1 MAVSLLLA
9 LLAAAGPLGDAIA
22 AYDRFDYPK
31 ARAGFETLTRT
42 GTDHEKAVSFLY
54 LGLIEASSGDEA
66 AARRLFRQALRI
78 EAVNAPAGTSPR
90 FLELVE
96 EARRE
101 VGPPKPD
108 LTARPPLVIAERSRS
123 PVAKAALY
131 GGGGLA
137 LAGFVAGGVLGV
149 LSRRDIDAYRSR
161 DDLYVTLRP
170 LAESSRNEAIAADV
184 AFAAGAAGAALALTT
199 WLATR

>member
-1 MAVSLLLA
+1 VVASLLVA
-9 LLAAAGPLGDAIA
+9 LLAAGSPLGDAVA
-22 AYDRFDYPK
+22 AYDRFDYPR
-31 ARAGFETLTRT
+31 ARGGFEPLSRT

-54 LGLIEASSGDEA
+54 LGLIEAASGDEA
-66 AARRLFRQALRI
+66 AARRRFRQALQL

-90 FLELVE
+90 FLELIE
-96 EARRE
+96 DARRE

-108 LTARPPLVIAERSRS
+108 LSARPPLVIVERARS
-123 PVAKAALY
+123 PVARAAIY

-137 LAGFVAGGVLGV
+137 IAGFVAGGVLGV

-161 DDLYVTLRP
+161 DDLYVKLRP
-170 LAESSRNEAIAADV
+170 LAESSRSEAVAADV